1 MQLRR
6 FVETVFLPVMAGLAV
21 TVVATARAGAPKAL
35 VVALILVAVAVSFA
49 SERVAPYERDWNSDH
64 GDRVRDV
71 VHAIV
76 NEGTVLGSLLLLPWL
91 VDHVAVGSVWP
102 SGWPFGVQVV
112 VAVLVADAGITLAH
126 RASHRFGWLWRLHAV
141 HHSVQRMYGFN
152 GLMKHP
158 AHQAIELTAGVAPLV
173 LAGVDARVA
182 TALAGCVAIQ
192 LLLQH
197 SNVDYAT
204 GGLDRWLA
212 LNRPHRYHH
221 VAAAGEGD
229 VNFGLFTNV
238 WDRFVLHTSVDG
250 QRRFASADLGLA
262 GRSDYPRSWPA
273 QMVEPFRS

>member
-6 FVETVFLPVMAGLAV
+6 VVETVFLPVMAGLAV
-21 TVVATARAGAPKAL
+21 AVVATARVGAPKAL
-35 VVALILVAVAVSFA
+35 LVALILVAVAVSFA
-49 SERVAPYERDWNSDH
+49 AEHVAPYERDWNSDH

-91 VDHVAVGSVWP
+91 VDRVAVGSVWP
-102 SGWPFGVQVV
+102 SGWPFGLQVV
-112 VAVLVADAGITLAH
+112 VAVLVADAGITLTH

-158 AHQAIELTAGVAPLV
+158 AHQAIELTAGVVPLV

-229 VNFGLFTNV
+229 VNFGLFTNM
-238 WDRFVLHTSVDG
+238 WDRFVLHTAIDG
-250 QRRFASADLGLA
+250 QRRFASTDLGLA
-262 GRSDYPRSWPA
+262 GRSDYPHSWPA